1 VATQIVYAVAPKAAD
16 QIASAIYKLF
26 PEKDP
31 AKKEAERAATERGE
45 EIEKKEDEVS
55 GEGMALAYLLRG
67 VYF

>member
-1 VATQIVYAVAPKAAD
+1 VYAVAPKAAD
-16 QIASAIYKLF
+16 QIASSIYKLF

-31 AKKEAERAATERGE
+31 NQKEAEKAAKESGKQL
-45 EIEKKEDEVS
+45 EKPKDEVS